1 MIRVRRRDAVSFDV
15 FNVVAFRF
23 KLAYLRNDYQFLS
36 TFFFKTSDLFS
47 IQSVPESPEKA
58 ASGER

>member
-1 MIRVRRRDAVSFDV
+1 MRVRRRDAVSFDV
-15 FNVVAFRF
+15 FNVVAFHF
-23 KLAYLRNDYQFLS
+23 KLAFFTQWLS
-36 TFFFKTSDLFS
+36 VFIYVFFYTSDLFS